1 MNVTVEGIF
10 QNGYFQERKN
20 KKTGEV
26 TRDFIVQI
34 QQKESLNDGSIKLI
48 PLNVP
53 VDESL
58 SKNYIDK
65 KYGDTVKI
73 PCNVYGENFAEIKIS
88 KMKS

>member
-1 MNVTVEGIF
+1 MDISKKEKT
-10 QNGYFQERKN
+10 

-26 TRDFIVQI
+26 TRDYIIQI
-34 QQKESLNDGSIKLI
+34 QQKESLNDGGIKLI

-58 SKNYIDK
+58 SKNYNDK

-88 KMKS
+88 KNEKLIYNV